1 MRIVLVIDSWSPGN
15 GGVVAA
21 RRMVAELRGRGHDVA
36 LVTTKTEHSEEFG
49 GDVFYVKGFYLPGIR
64 ESLESM
70 NFKFARGDKKVFR
83 RAFRGAD
90 VVHVQFPF
98 FCAANAVRIA
108 PEMDV
113 PVVGACHIQRQNL
126 IGAMGQD
133 KSIAETMIN
142 AWFNYELFRRVE
154 AVHCPSAMAADL
166 IKSKGST
173 AHFRI
178 ISNGIPREYVP
189 LADAERPDF
198 FEDHFVLMNVG
209 RFAQEKRQ
217 GLMIEAVKRSKHKDH
232 IKLLICGKGEDE
244 DDLKKASADLPVE
257 PQIRYISEEEKLLYL
272 NTADMYLHSSLIE
285 LESLSCLEAIGCG
298 LPCLIG
304 NSPDSAASQFALDE
318 RLIFEMDDADDMAGK
333 IDYWYEHRDELKNA
347 KKDILVMADRYRMER
362 AVSGMEQLYEDV
374 INYSKGSEDLLPAEE
389 SKFA

>member
-21 RRMVAELRGRGHDVA
+21 RRMVAELQEKGHDVA
-36 LVTTKTEHSEEFG
+36 LVTTKTAHSEEFE

-70 NFKFARGDKKVFR
+70 NFKFAKGDKRVLRQAYKN
-83 RAFRGAD
+83 AD

-98 FCAANAVRIA
+98 FVAANAVRVA
-108 PEMDV
+108 REMNV
-113 PVVGACHIQRQNL
+113 PVVGACHIQSQNL
-126 IGAMGQD
+126 IGAMGKD
-133 KSIAETMIN
+133 KSFAEKMIN
-142 AWFNYELFRRVE
+142 FWFNYELFTRVE

-189 LADAERPDF
+189 VPEAERPDF

-217 GLMIEAVKRSKHKDH
+217 SLMIEAVKRSKYREH

-244 DDLKKASADLPVE
+244 DDLKKAAADLPVP

-333 IDYWYEHRDELKNA
+333 IDYWFEHRDELKKA
-347 KKDILVMADRYRMER
+347 KKDILDMADRYRMER

-374 INYSKGSEDLLPAEE
+374 INYTKGSEDLLPAEE